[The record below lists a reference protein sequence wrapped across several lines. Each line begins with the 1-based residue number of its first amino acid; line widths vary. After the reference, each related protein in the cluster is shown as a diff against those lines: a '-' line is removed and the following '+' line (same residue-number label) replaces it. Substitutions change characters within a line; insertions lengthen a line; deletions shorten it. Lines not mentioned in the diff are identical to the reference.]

1 MCVLLISSTDINITN
16 DNSGRDIDIGFSSFL
31 TL

>member
-1 MCVLLISSTDINITN
+1 MCVLLISRSDINITN
-16 DNSGRDIDIGFSSFL
+16 DSSGRDIDIDFSSFL